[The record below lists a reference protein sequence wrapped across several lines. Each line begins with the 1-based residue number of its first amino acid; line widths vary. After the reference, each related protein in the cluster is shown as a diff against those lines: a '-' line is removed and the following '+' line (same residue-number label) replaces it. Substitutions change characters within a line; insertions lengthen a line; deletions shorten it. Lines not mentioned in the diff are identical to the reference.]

1 MFSHIISPFIA
12 NAPMY
17 GTATAALA
25 ATVTKA
31 GGFGAFPAPEI
42 SSCAKNMFTER

>member
-25 ATVTKA
+25 ATVTKS
-31 GGFGAFPAPEI
+31 GGFGAFPVPEI
-42 SSCAKNMFTER
+42 SCFVTYMFTNR